1 MEKGAVVNL
10 AQGADVSK
18 VKAALGWHAV
28 GGKVDLDVSA
38 ILLDESASIV
48 NTVFWMNHE
57 AHGVKH
63 SGDKVF
69 VNEEAKRVFVNH
81 EVFTLDLESIP
92 AKVHQIFFLINIY
105 TQGCNFEQ
113 VSNPYCRLINT
124 EGDELCFY
132 RVGHPGHDQGL
143 IMARLVREPG
153 NAAFI
158 FQAMGAPCRGAMW
171 KDSLPD
177 VLRYADIKPQDF
189 EMGTVSLSVSENW
202 HAGKLMVMIISA
214 RGVRA
219 ADWNGLADPYCIC
232 TVAGKPGSKV
242 ETKPHMKTLEPAW
255 NETFQII
262 PYAPGDSLLFTLM
275 DYDRFKSHDYLG
287 STVLASNQFLGTGF
301 EGDLSLTDDGSH
313 GCRSKITGSLKVRV
327 VMQ

>member
-1 MEKGAVVNL
+1 MENGAVVNL
-10 AQGADVSK
+10 AQVADITQ
-18 VKAALGWHAV
+18 VKAALGWHV
-28 GGKVDLDVSA
+28 VDRKVDLDVSA
-38 ILLDESASIV
+38 ILLDESASVV

-69 VNEEAKRVFVNH
+69 VNEEAKLVNVNH

-92 AKVHQIFFLINIY
+92 ARVHQILFVINIY
-105 TQGCNFEQ
+105 TQGCNFDQ
-113 VSNPYCRLINT
+113 VTNPYCRIITLQ
-124 EGDELCFY
+124 GDELCFY
-132 RVGHPGHDQGL
+132 RVGHAGYDQGL

-153 NAAFI
+153 NAAFL
-158 FQAMGAPCRGAMW
+158 FQAMGVPCRGTMW

-177 VLRYADIKPQDF
+177 VLRYAVMTPQDF
-189 EMGTVSLSVSENW
+189 EMGSVPPSVSCKW
-202 HAGKLMVMIISA
+202 STGKLMVMMISA

-219 ADWNGLADPYCIC
+219 ADWNGFSDPYCIC
-232 TVAGKPGSKV
+232 TVVGKPGSKV
-242 ETKPHMKTLEPAW
+242 ETKPRMNTLDPAW

-287 STVLASNQFLGTGF
+287 STVLASNQFLGMGF
-301 EGDLSLTDDGSH
+301 EGDLLLTDDGSQ
-313 GCRSKITGSLKVRV
+313 GSRLKITGSLKVRV
-327 VMQ
+327 TMP